1 QMTREG
7 KWQRRQ
13 FPFWLCIFQ
22 IIFILC
28 FSLCAHFNEHALPD
42 NKSKVY
48 VNTDYPLFQDIH
60 VMSLVGFGFLMA
72 FLKRYGF
79 AAVSMNLLLCAFV
92 SQWAMLI
99 RGFLSQEFRDSY
111 SFTISIEE
119 IMIADLSCT
128 PILISMGA
136 LIGRFTPMQFLFMAF
151 IETLVCTGVEYVVIT
166 MMHVNDGGRSLVIH
180 AFGAYFGLAV
190 AKTARKVRVL
200 SKRGTIRVV
209 GEDAFDDNNS
219 ETDGVDHSELF
230 SMIGTLFLWIFFPSF
245 NAAVQEPED
254 ARIRAVI
261 NTYLSMTSCTVITF
275 MLTSLTDRQGR
286 FNMIHI
292 QSSTLA
298 GGVAIGSVANAILQ
312 PWHSLLIGGIAA
324 IISVF
329 GHTHIQP
336 YLRKSWLSVT
346 DTCGVHNLHG
356 LPGILSGLCSIVI
369 VVVYNPSYY
378 GDSLYQIYP
387 YFVGGD
393 KNGNRGPWDQAAYQF
408 YAIVIVFFGAVI
420 SGAITGCLLR
430 AGCVNQMSDP
440 TGAHGQEADR
450 AGFYYG
456 LPQDVMWKSMELQRE
471 MQMRYRDHE
480 SNEIY

>member
-1 QMTREG
+1 
-7 KWQRRQ
+7 
-13 FPFWLCIFQ
+13 
-22 IIFILC
+22 
-28 FSLCAHFNEHALPD
+28 
-42 NKSKVY
+42 
-48 VNTDYPLFQDIH
+48 
-60 VMSLVGFGFLMA
+60 
-72 FLKRYGF
+72 
-79 AAVSMNLLLCAFV
+79 
-92 SQWAMLI
+92 
-99 RGFLSQEFRDSY
+99 
-111 SFTISIEE
+111 
-119 IMIADLSCT
+119 
-128 PILISMGA
+128 
-136 LIGRFTPMQFLFMAF
+136 
-151 IETLVCTGVEYVVIT
+151 
-166 MMHVNDGGRSLVIH
+166 MHVNDGGRSLVIH

-190 AKTARKVRVL
+190 ARTARKVRMI

-209 GEDAFDDNNS
+209 GEDAFDDNS
-219 ETDGVDHSELF
+219 EDGVDHSELF

-312 PWHSLLIGGIAA
+312 PWHSLLIGGVAA

-329 GHTHIQP
+329 GHTHMQP
-336 YLRKSWLSVT
+336 FLRKSFLSVT

-356 LPGILSGLCSIVI
+356 LPGILSGVCSIII
-369 VVVYNPSYY
+369 VLVYNPSYY

-387 YFVGGD
+387 YFAGGEKQGDRD
-393 KNGNRGPWDQAAYQF
+393 KYDQALFQAL
-408 YAIVIVFFGAVI
+408 AIGIVFVSATVTGL
-420 SGAITGCLLR
+420 ITGLILR
-430 AGCVNQMSDP
+430 SGCINQMSDR
-440 TGAHGQEADR
+440 TGAHGENSER

-456 LPQDVMWKSMELQRE
+456 LQQDVLWRSIEMQRE

>member
-1 QMTREG
+1 Y
-7 KWQRRQ
+7 QRRQ
-13 FPFWLCIFQ
+13 FPVALCIFQ
-22 IIFILC
+22 VIFILA
-28 FSLCAHFNEHALPD
+28 FSLCAHFNAHALPD

-79 AAVSMNLLLCAFV
+79 AAVSMNLLLCSFV
-92 SQWAMLI
+92 SQWAMLL
-99 RGFLSQEFRDSY
+99 RGFLSTEFRDSY

-136 LIGRFTPMQFLFMAF
+136 LIGRFTPMQFVVMAF
-151 IETLVCTGVEYVVIT
+151 IETAVCIGVEYLVIT
-166 MMHVNDGGRSLVIH
+166 VMHVNDGGRSLVIH

-190 AKTARKVRVL
+190 ARTARKVRMI

-209 GEDAFDDNNS
+209 GEDAFDDNS
-219 ETDGVDHSELF
+219 EDGVDHSELF

-275 MLTSLTDRQGR
+275 MLTSLTDRHGR

-312 PWHSLLIGGIAA
+312 PWHSLLIGGVAA

-329 GHTHIQP
+329 GHTHLQP
-336 YLRKSWLSVT
+336 WMRKSFLSVT

-356 LPGILSGLCSIVI
+356 LPGILSGVCSIII
-369 VVVYNPSYY
+369 VLVYDPSYY

-387 YFVGGD
+387 YFAGGE
-393 KNGNRGPWDQAAYQF
+393 KMGNRDKYEQALYQAL
-408 YAIVIVFFGAVI
+408 AILIVFGAATVA
-420 SGAITGCLLR
+420 GLITGLFLR
-430 AGCVNQMSDP
+430 GGCINQMSDP
-440 TGAHGQEADR
+440 TGAHAENSER

-456 LPQDVMWKSMELQRE
+456 LPQEVLWRSMELQRE

-480 SNEIY
+480 SNEIF